1 MSSTTPAESQRSIDL
16 GDSQIAYRLR
26 RSHRRSIGLTIDQ
39 HGLRVAAPLRA
50 PLYEIEGLIRKH
62 AAWVLGKL
70 AEWQARPAQA
80 IQPLS
85 DGALL
90 EVLGRPRRIKRQVSE
105 RGASATLHDDEILLQ
120 LPVDMTAAPL
130 LEKLLRQHARQ
141 IFLQRLAHYAPV
153 LGVAPPPLRLSSAR
167 TRWGSC
173 SHHGGISL
181 NWRLVLMPLAV
192 LDYVVCHE
200 LAHLREMNHSP
211 RFWSVVEQLYPDWRA
226 QRLALRELGRRLPQF
241 G

>member
-1 MSSTTPAESQRSIDL
+1 MSSTTPAERQCSIDL
-16 GDSQIAYRLR
+16 GEGPVAYRLR

-62 AAWVLGKL
+62 AAWVQGKL
-70 AEWQARPAQA
+70 AEWRERPAQA
-80 IQPLS
+80 ALALQ
-85 DGALL
+85 DGALI
-90 EVLGRPRRIKRQVSE
+90 EVLGLPRQIRRID
-105 RGASATLHDDEILLQ
+105 ASRVLASLNGTQILLQ
-120 LPVDMTAAPL
+120 LPAEMPAGPL
-130 LEKLLRQHARQ
+130 LEKLLREQARQ
-141 IFLQRLAHYAPV
+141 FFHERLAYYAPA

-173 SHHGGISL
+173 SRHGGISL
-181 NWRLVLMPLAV
+181 NWRLILMPPPV
-192 LDYVVCHE
+192 VDYVVCHE

-226 QRLALRELGRRLPQF
+226 QRLALRELGRQLPQF
-241 G
+241 A